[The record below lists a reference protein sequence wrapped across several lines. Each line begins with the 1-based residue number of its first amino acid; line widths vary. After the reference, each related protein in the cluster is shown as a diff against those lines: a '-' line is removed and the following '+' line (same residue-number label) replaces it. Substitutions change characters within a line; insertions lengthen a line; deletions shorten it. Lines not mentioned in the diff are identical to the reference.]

1 MGLTDF
7 VGVLT
12 TKLNNSNFFLKF
24 FSGLADTTP
33 DKSYTLLQYV
43 FVYFSF
49 KANLMNAPLSQKPVS
64 ASSVDNHVYK
74 VFPNDLNAHHTVFGG
89 LVMSICDRIALVV
102 AERHSGQVCVT
113 ASVDSLHFIAPAK
126 DGDTLVV
133 KAAVNR
139 AWSSSME
146 IGVKVDAE
154 NSYTGERRHIVSAY
168 LTFVALNSEGRPAQV
183 PTLIPES
190 AEESRRFREAQ
201 FRRDER
207 LKSREALKVLRAG
220 HDH

>member
-1 MGLTDF
+1 MPIT
-7 VGVLT
+7 
-12 TKLNNSNFFLKF
+12 SQ
-24 FSGLADTTP
+24 P
-33 DKSYTLLQYV
+33 KSV
-43 FVYFSF
+43 
-49 KANLMNAPLSQKPVS
+49 A

-133 KAAVNR
+133 KSSVNR

-154 NSYTGERRHIVSAY
+154 NSYTGESRHIVSAY
-168 LTFVALNSEGRPAQV
+168 LTFVALDKEGRPAPV
-183 PTLIPES
+183 PALLPETP
-190 AEESRRFREAQ
+190 EQKRRYTEAQ

-207 LKSREALKVLRAG
+207 LKTREALKQLREQHG
-220 HDH
+220 H

>member
-1 MGLTDF
+1 MPIT
-7 VGVLT
+7 
-12 TKLNNSNFFLKF
+12 SQ
-24 FSGLADTTP
+24 P
-33 DKSYTLLQYV
+33 KSV
-43 FVYFSF
+43 
-49 KANLMNAPLSQKPVS
+49 A

-133 KAAVNR
+133 KSSVNR

-154 NSYTGERRHIVSAY
+154 NSYTGESRHIVSAY
-168 LTFVALNSEGRPAQV
+168 LTFVALDKEGRPAPV
-183 PTLIPES
+183 PALLPET
-190 AEESRRFREAQ
+190 AEQKRRYTEAQ

-207 LKSREALKVLRAG
+207 LKTREALKQLREQHG
-220 HDH
+220 H

>member
-1 MGLTDF
+1 M
-7 VGVLT
+7 
-12 TKLNNSNFFLKF
+12 S
-24 FSGLADTTP
+24 
-33 DKSYTLLQYV
+33 
-43 FVYFSF
+43 
-49 KANLMNAPLSQKPVS
+49 LSPAQKPVS
-64 ASSVDNHVYK
+64 ASAVDNHVYK

-133 KAAVNR
+133 KSAVNR

-154 NSYTGERRHIVSAY
+154 NSYTGECRHIVSAY
-168 LTFVALNSEGRPAQV
+168 LTFVALDKEGRPAPV
-183 PTLIPES
+183 PALLPET
-190 AEESRRFREAQ
+190 AEQKRRYTEAQ

-207 LKSREALKVLRAG
+207 LKTREALKQLREQHG
-220 HDH
+220 H